1 MTDLL
6 TIFCYFFWFSE
17 TSLFL
22 INSPVDHIDDG
33 PTQQV
38 SDLTRWGCGSSLPSS
53 QKQTIIH
60 LLAFEM
66 LIGHNRPTL
75 KVNNKHF
82 LCPEMY
88 PNWENSLFIY
98 SITRGFFSKPAPP
111 ILKPVQ
117 LFSPRQFYIV
127 NFKF

>member
-38 SDLTRWGCGSSLPSS
+38 SDLTRWGCGKFPA
-53 QKQTIIH
+53 KHKRIY
-60 LLAFEM
+60 LLRLFDNYFPLLQVIM
-66 LIGHNRPTL
+66 MG
-75 KVNNKHF
+75 
-82 LCPEMY
+82 
-88 PNWENSLFIY
+88 NSIEEF
-98 SITRGFFSKPAPP
+98 
-111 ILKPVQ
+111 
-117 LFSPRQFYIV
+117 
-127 NFKF
+127 